1 MSRIEQFIR
10 RLTFPY
16 QTKLTSNLRLQHL
29 SIIQE
34 ISDLYLFGGVDLFF
48 LKRSILLT
56 NSQGHTRHID
66 ETISYQ
72 FQKRLFKPT
81 LLVPV

>member
-1 MSRIEQFIR
+1 MRLMSRIEQFIR

-34 ISDLYLFGGVDLFF
+34 MSDLYLFGGVDLFF
-48 LKRSILLT
+48 YNKVSSWLIHKDIHGT
-56 NSQGHTRHID
+56 
-66 ETISYQ
+66 
-72 FQKRLFKPT
+72 
-81 LLVPV
+81 